1 MAFCLN
7 MSNNNESGFF
17 PTFGQEAIAM
27 QERITI
33 HELTAKVLAGFKQAG
48 FSDTTIWRTYM
59 PLIGV
64 IENYFRKT
72 DHIYYDPAVT
82 EEFIQL
88 QQERYKRGEL
98 SSSYRMYRSAARRM
112 NEVYMTGKISVPS
125 MVNPS
130 RYVLNEEHGRLLDS
144 FLHWK
149 QYGSNTRDDA
159 LWAVRKY
166 LCFLETKGLSF
177 ISDASVDDARTFLLQ
192 TASEVKLSTLHTL
205 LLYLR
210 HFHIFLKETGVP
222 APDCVEL
229 FSYKVYREMPIQ
241 SYVTDEELDAIL
253 GVIDT
258 NTPKGKRNLAI
269 ILLAASTGM
278 RACDIIRL
286 KLSDIDWR
294 KGEIRIVQRKTKR
307 TVVLPLIPEAGA
319 ALKDYILHARPDAD
333 CPELFLRYQPPHV
346 AIMDATTIGDM
357 FQNYQKK
364 AGIVRQPFDG
374 KGFHGLRRRLAKKL
388 IVTGTPLTTVAQI
401 LGHNDLRSSR
411 QYLSLDTGNL
421 KECALDFSDI
431 PMVRRKKK

>member
-1 MAFCLN
+1 MGGIAVQEQITVSELVAN
-7 MSNNNESGFF
+7 LKTELKRVGYADSNTLLSYMGCA
-17 PTFGQEAIAM
+17 GCIAKYFNR
-27 QERITI
+27 QG
-33 HELTAKVLAGFKQAG
+33 LT
-48 FSDTTIWRTYM
+48 R
-59 PLIGV
+59 
-64 IENYFRKT
+64 
-72 DHIYYDPAVT
+72 YDPAVT
-82 EEFIQL
+82 EEFIQM
-88 QQERYKRGEL
+88 QRERHEKGEI
-98 SSSYRMYRSAARRM
+98 SGFYYRIRSTAHRL
-112 NEVYMTGKISVPS
+112 NELYMTGSISVIAAPHE
-125 MVNPS
+125 S
-130 RYVLNEEHGRLLDS
+130 RYHLNSEHSQLLDL
-144 FLHWK
+144 FLENK
-149 QYGSNTRDDA
+149 QYELNTQGDA
-159 LWAVRKY
+159 MWAVRKY
-166 LCFLETKGLSF
+166 LNYYEKKGFDS
-177 ISDASVDDARTFLLQ
+177 ITQVSVEDARAFLLQ

-210 HFHIFLKETGVP
+210 HFHIFLKETSVP

-241 SYVTDEELDAIL
+241 SYVTDAELDAIL

-319 ALKDYILHARPDAD
+319 ALKDYILNARPDAD
-333 CPELFLRYQPPHV
+333 CPEVFLRYQPPHV

-431 PMVRRKKK
+431 PMAGRKKK